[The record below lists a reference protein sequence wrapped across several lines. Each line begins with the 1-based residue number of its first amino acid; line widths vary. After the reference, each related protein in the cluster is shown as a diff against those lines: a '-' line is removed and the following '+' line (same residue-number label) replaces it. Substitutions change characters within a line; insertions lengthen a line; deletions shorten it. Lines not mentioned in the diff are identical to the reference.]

1 MGCGPVMTKYAQIRK
16 ESPEGSQQGS
26 VVMKMAQ
33 NECLTHFQ
41 EVRVVWKVFLTVL
54 ILTVTIFTGVFFISS
69 RSFLACKWTFN
80 KEKNVY
86 SF

>member
-33 NECLTHFQ
+33 NECLTRFQ
-41 EVRVVWKVFLTVL
+41 EVRVVWKVCLTVL
-54 ILTVTIFTGVFFISS
+54 ILTVTIFTGFFFISS